1 MISAVIY
8 NSLTGS
14 CEKIAQEISRSV
26 HVPAKP
32 MGEYVRP
39 EGQVI
44 YVGWTFAGKVA
55 GLGKA
60 MKKYN
65 VAAVVQVGMGAVS
78 EESAAFTRE
87 KNQIPQGI
95 EVFCMQGGFNIN
107 KLPLPYKLIMKVKN
121 KDIVARL
128 QKKGSLN
135 QQELALLTMA
145 STGVGQ
151 PASWDV
157 SKIDDWAKGS

>member
-1 MISAVIY
+1 MVSAVVY

-14 CEKIAQEISRSV
+14 CEKIAQEISRAV

-32 MGEYVRP
+32 IGEYVRP
-39 EGQVI
+39 EGQII
-44 YVGWTFAGKVA
+44 YVGWTFASKVV

-65 VAAVVQVGMGAVS
+65 VAAVVQVGMSAVS
-78 EESAAFTRE
+78 GESAAFTRE
-87 KNQIPQGI
+87 KNQIPQGVA
-95 EVFCMQGGFNIN
+95 VFCMQGGFNIN
-107 KLPLPYKLIMKVKN
+107 KLPLPFKLIMKMKN

-128 QKKGSLN
+128 QKKASLN
-135 QQELALLTMA
+135 EQELALLTMA

-157 SKIDDWAKGS
+157 SQIVAWAQ

>member
-1 MISAVIY
+1 MVSAVVY

-14 CEKIAQEISRSV
+14 CEKIAQEISRAV

-32 MGEYVRP
+32 TGEYVRP
-39 EGQVI
+39 EGQII
-44 YVGWTFAGKVA
+44 YVGWTFAGKVV

-78 EESAAFTRE
+78 DESAAFTRE
-87 KNQIPQGI
+87 KNQIPQGVA
-95 EVFCMQGGFNIN
+95 VFCMQGGFNIN
-107 KLPLPYKLIMKVKN
+107 KLPLPFKLIMKMKN

-128 QKKGSLN
+128 QKKASLN
-135 QQELALLTMA
+135 EQELALLTMA

-151 PASWDV
+151 PANWDV
-157 SKIDDWAKGS
+157 SQIVAWAQ

>member
-1 MISAVIY
+1 MVSAVIY

-14 CEKIAQEISRSV
+14 CEKIAQEISRAV
-26 HVPAKP
+26 HIPAKP
-32 MGEYVRP
+32 IGEYVRP
-39 EGQVI
+39 EGQII

-55 GLGKA
+55 GLKKA
-60 MKKYN
+60 MKKYS

-78 EESAAFTRE
+78 DESAAFTRE
-87 KNQIPQGI
+87 KNQIPQGVA
-95 EVFCMQGGFNIN
+95 VFCMQGGFNIN
-107 KLPLPYKLIMKVKN
+107 KLPLPFKLIMKMKN

-128 QKKGSLN
+128 QKKPSLN
-135 QQELALLTMA
+135 EQEQALLTMA

-157 SKIDDWAKGS
+157 SQIVAWAQ